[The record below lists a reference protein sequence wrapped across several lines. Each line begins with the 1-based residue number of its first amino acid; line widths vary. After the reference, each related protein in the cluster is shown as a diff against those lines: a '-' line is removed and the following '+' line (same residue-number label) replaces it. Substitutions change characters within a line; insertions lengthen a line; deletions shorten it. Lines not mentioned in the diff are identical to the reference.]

1 MRTGSNIMNKYSAD
15 NDMLMGWNILQASF
29 QTCVDNVQLLKAAL
43 VLRT

>member
-1 MRTGSNIMNKYSAD
+1 MRKGSNIKDIYSAD
-15 NDMLMGWNILQASF
+15 SDMLLGWNISQVSF